1 MIQIWFMAVTLKT
14 WQVKTICPAGW
25 SEEEGEGTEVAAESG
40 FEGLVVGVA
49 TGVKALKTGAVFV
62 ASAATGDEYPSGVDA
77 CSVANRLESCVAG
90 AANRLQPSI
99 KNSAAA
105 IHKSLFFFR
114 IQFDRFKLEFLTRQY
129 FCTVAAAIG
138 AVDFSVQR
146 LVFAEARHTLYFCFP

>member
-62 ASAATGDEYPSGVDA
+62 ASAATGDEYPPGVDA
-77 CSVANRLESCVAG
+77 CNVANRSESGAG
-90 AANRLQPSI
+90 VGANRPHPNI
-99 KNSAAA
+99 KSNAPVIHNS
-105 IHKSLFFFR
+105 LVFFR

-138 AVDFSVQR
+138 TVDFSVQR
-146 LVFAEARHTLYFCFP
+146 LIFAEARHALYFCFP